1 MEYRKAGSGD
11 IESLVTLRKKQ
22 LIDEGG
28 KETVSIDE
36 ELERFFREGLADGSV
51 VVWVAEDEG
60 EIVSTVGVCFYNY
73 PPTFRN
79 ATGKIAYLTNVYTK
93 DEYRNRG
100 IATDLL
106 KHIMDEIK
114 AEKCGITR
122 LHASSQGRKM
132 YEKMGFTDDEGFMSL
147 KNE

>member
-11 IESLVTLRKKQ
+11 IESLVILRKKQ

-60 EIVSTVGVCFYNY
+60 EIVSTAGVCFYNY

-93 DEYRNRG
+93 DEFRNRG

-122 LHASSQGRKM
+122 LHASSQGRRM
-132 YEKMGFTDDEGFMSL
+132 YEKMGFTDDEGFMCL

>member
-11 IESLVTLRKKQ
+11 IESLVILRKKQ

-122 LHASSQGRKM
+122 LHASSQGRRM
-132 YEKMGFTDDEGFMSL
+132 YEKMGFTDDEGFMSF

>member
-11 IESLVTLRKKQ
+11 IESLVILRKKQ

-60 EIVSTVGVCFYNY
+60 EIVSTAGVCFYNY

-93 DEYRNRG
+93 DEFRNRG

-106 KHIMDEIK
+106 KHIMDEINS
-114 AEKCGITR
+114 EKCGITR
-122 LHASSQGRKM
+122 LHASSQGRRM
-132 YEKMGFTDDEGFMSL
+132 YERMGFTDDEGFMSL

>member
-11 IESLVTLRKKQ
+11 IESLVILRKKQ

-60 EIVSTVGVCFYNY
+60 EIVSTAGVCFYNY

-79 ATGKIAYLTNVYTK
+79 ATGKIAYLRRMNS
-93 DEYRNRG
+93 
-100 IATDLL
+100 
-106 KHIMDEIK
+106 EIV
-114 AEKCGITR
+114 G
-122 LHASSQGRKM
+122 
-132 YEKMGFTDDEGFMSL
+132 
-147 KNE
+147 

>member
-1 MEYRKAGSGD
+1 M
-11 IESLVTLRKKQ
+11 VH
-22 LIDEGG
+22 
-28 KETVSIDE
+28 
-36 ELERFFREGLADGSV
+36 ERFARKGEDIVLQVLQVAYASHFLHR
-51 VVWVAEDEG
+51 VWVAEDEG

-122 LHASSQGRKM
+122 LHASSQGRRM

>member
-11 IESLVTLRKKQ
+11 IESLVILRKKQ

-122 LHASSQGRKM
+122 LHASSQGRRM

>member
-1 MEYRKAGSGD
+1 MEHRKAGSGD
-11 IESLVTLRKKQ
+11 IESLVILRKKQ

-60 EIVSTVGVCFYNY
+60 EIVSTVGVCCYNY

-122 LHASSQGRKM
+122 LHASSQGRRM